1 MKLQTNKRLLS
12 VILAVIAVFS
22 VLGMTACGKKENPAS
37 TPSVTASAE
46 SLPDELWKDALY
58 IEDKAFG
65 EGAKT
70 IKVEV
75 VAGEKSITFTL
86 KTDKENLADA
96 MLEHSLVE
104 GTNDQYGLY
113 IKKVNGILADYDID
127 QSYWSLSKNGEA
139 LMTGA
144 SGTTI
149 ADGEKYEFTYAK

>member
-1 MKLQTNKRLLS
+1 MKLQITKRLLS
-12 VILAVIAVFS
+12 VILAVFAVFT
-22 VLGMTACGKKENPAS
+22 VIGMTGCGQKTPEN
-37 TPSVTASAE
+37 TPTSSVAAK
-46 SLPDELWKDALY
+46 DEGLWADATY
-58 IEDKAFG
+58 TEDKTFG

-70 IKVEV
+70 LTVEV
-75 VAGEKSITFTL
+75 IAGDKSVTFTV
-86 KTDKENLADA
+86 KTNKENLADA

-104 GTNDQYGLY
+104 GDNDQYGLY

-144 SGTTI
+144 SGTKI